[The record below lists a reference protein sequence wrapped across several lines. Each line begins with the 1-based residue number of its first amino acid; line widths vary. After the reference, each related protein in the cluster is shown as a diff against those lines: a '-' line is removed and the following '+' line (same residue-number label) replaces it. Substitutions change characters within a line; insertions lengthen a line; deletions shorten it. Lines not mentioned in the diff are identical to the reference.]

1 MAETFPIF
9 DGHNDT
15 LLWLQLPGRGLGD
28 SFFERNARGCIDLPR
43 ALAGGLGGGFFA
55 IFTPRPSAWESG
67 EAEPVADLTF
77 TANGYSVR
85 MADPVEYPY
94 ARATTLRLIQ
104 SMRAIAE
111 ASAGRVRVVTSM
123 PDLAPDLAGESLAM
137 VLHFEGAEA
146 IAPDLHDLDEYYALG
161 LRSLGLVWSRPN
173 AFGCGVPFQFP
184 ASPDTGSGL
193 TEAGRDLV
201 RACNRLGI
209 MIDLAHLN
217 ERGFWDVAGLSS
229 APLVVT
235 HAGAHA
241 LCPVTRNLTDR
252 QLDAI
257 GATGGVI
264 GVVFDVTMTRPDGDR
279 NRDTPLAVIADH
291 VEYIAQRIGVD
302 HVAFGSDFDGA
313 TMPDALPDAAHLPD
327 LLATLRGRGFDDAAL
342 TKVTHE
348 NWLRV
353 LRRTWK

>member
-1 MAETFPIF
+1 VADPIPVF

-15 LLWLQLPGRGLGD
+15 LLWLRLPGRGQGD
-28 SFFERNARGCIDLPR
+28 SFFAHNARGCIDLPR
-43 ALAGGLGGGFFA
+43 ALAGGFQGGFFA
-55 IFTPRPSAWESG
+55 IFTPRPSAWETG
-67 EAEPVADLTF
+67 IAEPIADLTM
-77 TANGYSVR
+77 TASGYSVR
-85 MADPVEYPY
+85 MADPIDYFY
-94 ARATTLRLIQ
+94 ARETTLRLIQ
-104 SMRAIAE
+104 SMRAIE
-111 ASAGRVRVVTSM
+111 SDSAGRVRVVTST
-123 PDLAPDLAGESLAM
+123 PDFAACLAGAALAM

-146 IAPDLHDLDEYYALG
+146 IAPDLHDLDEYYNLG

-173 AFGCGVPFQFP
+173 AFGYGVPFQYP
-184 ASPDTGSGL
+184 ASPDTGPGL
-193 TEAGRDLV
+193 TEAGRELV
-201 RACNRLGI
+201 RACNQLGI
-209 MIDLAHLN
+209 MIDLAHIN
-217 ERGFWDVAGLSS
+217 EQGFWDVAGMSS

-264 GVVFDVTMTRPDGDR
+264 GVVFDVSMTRPDGDR
-279 NRDTPLAVIADH
+279 NRDTPISVIADH
-291 VEYIAQRIGVD
+291 IEYIAQRIGID

-327 LLATLRGRGFDDAAL
+327 LLETLRGRGFDDKAL
-342 TKVTHE
+342 RKIAHE

-353 LRRTWK
+353 LRQTWK